1 MDFFRYQTA
10 PVLSGH
16 FDHSFWSHWVLR
28 VADSEPAVR
37 HAVVAIASLH
47 EKSVTMRVPSTH
59 ADSFSLFQYNKAIR
73 QLTDRAMERQSN
85 HVVLLTCVLFICLEF
100 LGGNPDLAL
109 GHLQNGMKIASAG
122 MTGNNT
128 SNNSDGSAL

>member
-1 MDFFRYQTA
+1 MNFFRHQTA
-10 PVLSGH
+10 PILAGH

-73 QLTDRAMERQSN
+73 HLTDQAIERQSN
-85 HVVLLTCVLFICLEF
+85 HVTLLTCVLFICLEF

-122 MTGNNT
+122 IAVNHT
-128 SNNSDGSAL
+128 SNKSDRLAL